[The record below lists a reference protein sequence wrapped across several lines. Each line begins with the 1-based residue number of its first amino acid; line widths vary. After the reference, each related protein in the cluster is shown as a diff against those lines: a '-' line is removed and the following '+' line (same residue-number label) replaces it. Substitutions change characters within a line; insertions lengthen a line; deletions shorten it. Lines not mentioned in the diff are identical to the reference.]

1 MDDSAFLEQLTEKL
15 RTIRRLGRGTQL
27 DIEAKT
33 GVAQSTISKVM
44 NGRRRRVN
52 EQVRK
57 LDDYA
62 NILLGNPDLPPAV
75 SKAAQE
81 FLIFGSQAEL
91 IATIDH
97 GARLLSGRLKERGDQ
112 AVW

>member
-1 MDDSAFLEQLTEKL
+1 MDDSAFLDQLTKKL
-15 RTIRRLGRGTQL
+15 KTIHRLGLSTQI

-33 GVAQSTISKVM
+33 GVIQSTVSKVM

-52 EQVRK
+52 GQIRR
-57 LDDYA
+57 LDEYA
-62 NILLGNPDLPPAV
+62 NMLLENRDLPAAV

-81 FLIFGSQAEL
+81 FLMFGSQAEL

-97 GARLLSGRLKERGDQ
+97 GARLLSGRLKERDDQ
-112 AVW
+112 AIR